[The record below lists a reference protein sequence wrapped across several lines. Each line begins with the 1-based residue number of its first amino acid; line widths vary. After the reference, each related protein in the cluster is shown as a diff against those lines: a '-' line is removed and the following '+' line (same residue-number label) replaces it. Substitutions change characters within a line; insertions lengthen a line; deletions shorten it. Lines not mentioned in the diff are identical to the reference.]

1 MSLPHYSGVQAKV
14 GTPVE
19 SLSEAQPGDIVADN
33 NHAAIYIG
41 IGMVMNA
48 VNPGMGTQI
57 TGSNVFYG
65 GYSIRRVL

>member
-1 MSLPHYSGVQAKV
+1 MFRLR
-14 GTPVE
+14 
-19 SLSEAQPGDIVADN
+19 SEPLLRACRKPSRVIVADN